1 MPAETLPLVVGGG
14 KGLSLF
20 GRNIK
25 TRLDH
30 LPPRATVTLSPQIE
44 KSMSEESPGIGG
56 NELEVGDVVWIR
68 NYHNSPRWIPG
79 FVTMKYGSEGYS

>member
-30 LPPRATVTLSPQIE
+30 LHPHARVTLSPQIE
-44 KSMSEESPGIGG
+44 KSMSEEPG
-56 NELEVGDVVWIR
+56 NR
-68 NYHNSPRWIPG
+68 
-79 FVTMKYGSEGYS
+79 K